1 MTIRAIGR
9 VVGGHLR
16 VDTLV
21 DLPDNTEVE
30 LIEATTGAD
39 EEELDPELEA
49 ALDEADAALARGERG
64 VPVEE
69 ALEQF
74 RARRA
79 ARDDEAISGTAPR
92 QG

>member
-9 VVGGHLR
+9 VIGGHLH
-16 VDTLV
+16 VDTPV

-30 LIEATTGAD
+30 LIEATAGAD
-39 EEELDPELEA
+39 DEELDPELEA

-69 ALEQF
+69 ALEQL

>member
-16 VDTLV
+16 VDTPV
-21 DLPDNTEVE
+21 GLPDNTEVE
-30 LIEATTGAD
+30 LIEATAGAD